1 MDQPYERAICLK
13 LLTLVAENLTLKF
26 EQFEYEPP
34 PSSSSVS
41 TAAIARPGTSAASSA
56 PRPSTATSG
65 EASGATSASSGARY
79 PITLRQEILKIPY
92 EQQASQDRELVEQLQ
107 VVIKA
112 AEDINLAKE
121 LFAKFDADHS
131 GALDLEELQ
140 VLITHLS
147 PAIEAA
153 ALEEVRH
160 SPFPSPPPSP
170 PLPSCPSLPTSLALS
185 YSPLTSL
192 LTLSLNSSDLF

>member
-34 PSSSSVS
+34 PSSSSSSVS
-41 TAAIARPGTSAASSA
+41 TAAIARPGTSAAPSA

-170 PLPSCPSLPTSLALS
+170 PLPSCPSLPTSLLALS
-185 YSPLTSL
+185 YSL